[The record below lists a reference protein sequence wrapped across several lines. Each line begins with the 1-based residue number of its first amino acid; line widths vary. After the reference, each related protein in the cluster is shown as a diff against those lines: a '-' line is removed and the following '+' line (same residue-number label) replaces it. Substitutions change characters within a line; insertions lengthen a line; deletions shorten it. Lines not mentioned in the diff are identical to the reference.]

1 MVYNEKENLVGKL
14 FKYVDDIAVIIDF
27 QKADPQKNLQ
37 YDEITILSNG
47 KIHKFP
53 YIWLKVITD
62 SSDDIFLNQE

>member
-14 FKYVDDIAVIIDF
+14 FKYADDIAVIIDF

-62 SSDDIFLNQE
+62 NSKNIFLN

>member
-14 FKYVDDIAVIIDF
+14 FKYADDIAVIIDF

-62 SSDDIFLNQE
+62 SSDNIFLN

>member
-62 SSDDIFLNQE
+62 NSENIFLN